1 MKQNNNWPAEDQN
14 AIDNI
19 LLTAKLKGLE
29 FEVQNTAELLMK
41 GNPEMR
47 PLEAY
52 VKAYNEWLF
61 NRH

>member
-1 MKQNNNWPAEDQN
+1 MRQNNFPPEDQN

-29 FEVQNTAELLMK
+29 VEVQNHAESLM
-41 GNPEMR
+41 NDNSEMR

-52 VKAYNEWLF
+52 VKAYNAWLF
-61 NRH
+61 NRK